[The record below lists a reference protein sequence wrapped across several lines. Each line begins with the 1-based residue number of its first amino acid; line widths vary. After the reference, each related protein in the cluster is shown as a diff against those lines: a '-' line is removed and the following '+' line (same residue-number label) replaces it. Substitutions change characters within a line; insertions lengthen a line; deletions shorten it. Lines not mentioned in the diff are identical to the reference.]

1 VSIIEEEKKRG
12 KRRKSGAYSDTTK
25 GIATE
30 VEES

>member
-1 VSIIEEEKKRG
+1 VSIIGEEKKG
-12 KRRKSGAYSDTTK
+12 DKRRKSGAYGDTTK